1 MAIVLGH
8 NDYGKSEV
16 RLVRVRRD
24 GDLHE
29 LVDLNVSVAL
39 AGDLADSYETGD
51 NAKVLPTDT
60 HRNTVYAFARSIG
73 VDQIEEFGLALAR
86 HFVDTQSPIERAR
99 VSIEEYGWRRLG
111 PHSFARAG
119 DGTRTAVVTYDGSTA
134 WVVSGVTDLT
144 LLNSAGSEFH
154 GFARD
159 GYTTLP
165 ETRDRIL
172 ATAVTASW
180 RHATAE
186 GDWAASFAGAR
197 DELVC
202 AFVQTYSPSLQH
214 TLHAIGSAV
223 LSARPEIA
231 EVRLSLPNRHHLLVD
246 LAPFGLDNPG
256 EVFYAADRPYGLIRG
271 TVLRDDA
278 PPAGLAW
285 SLTTP

>member
-1 MAIVLGH
+1 MAMVLGH

-39 AGDLADSYETGD
+39 AGDLGDSYETGN

-60 HRNTVYAFARSIG
+60 HRNTVYAFARSPG
-73 VDQIEEFGLALAR
+73 VGQIEEFGLALAR
-86 HFVDTQSPIERAR
+86 HFVDTQSSIERAR

-119 DGTRTAVVTYDGSTA
+119 DGTRTAVVSYDGSTA

-144 LLNSAGSEFH
+144 LLNSTGSEFH

-159 GYTTLP
+159 EYTTLP

-180 RHATAE
+180 RHATAA

-197 DELVC
+197 DELVH
-202 AFVQTYSPSLQH
+202 AFVRTYSPSLQH
-214 TLHAIGSAV
+214 TLQAMGKAV

-231 EVRLSLPNRHHLLVD
+231 EVRLSLPNRHHILVD

-256 EVFYAADRPYGLIRG
+256 EVFYAADRPYGLIQG
-271 TVLRDDA
+271 TVLRDDG

-285 SLTTP
+285 SLAP